1 MSSNYPGG
9 FANGVTIR
17 GVPISVSNPGE
28 SFWVNGSSVLAKN
41 GVGGSD
47 GNDGTYRKPF
57 ATLDYAIGKCT
68 ASRGDVIYLMPGHA
82 ETVDAAG
89 DITFDVAGITVVGL
103 GTGSLQPSFTFE
115 TADTADI
122 LISAANTSFYNVRF
136 TANFI
141 DVAAGLDI
149 DANYTGFYN
158 CLFDDTTTDLN
169 YLVVMNVAD
178 GVDDLTIDGC
188 TYIGKDAQNDNV
200 VQAAGT
206 HDNFVI
212 TNNYFINTVAQAAA
226 EGMIEVATLA
236 NNMILEGNRFHS
248 ETAAVD
254 NAFVTLAGTAN
265 TGWAVNNCM
274 SSVDLDATAANFL
287 GSFDVTGLGSFN
299 NLATGAADE
308 SGVQFLTAEDLT

>member
-28 SFWVNGSSVLAKN
+28 SFWVNGSGVLAKG

-47 GNDGTYRKPF
+47 GNDGSYRRPF

-82 ETVDAAG
+82 ENVASAGAITADVIGVTV
-89 DITFDVAGITVVGL
+89 IGL
-103 GTGSLQPSFTFE
+103 GAGTLQPALTFTAAA
-115 TADTADI
+115 ADV
-122 LISAANTSFYNVRF
+122 LISATDVSFYNVRF
-136 TANFI
+136 TANFVDVLAGI
-141 DVAAGLDI
+141 DINSNNA
-149 DANYTGFYN
+149 GFYN
-158 CLFDDTTTDLN
+158 CKFTDTGTNLN

-178 GVDDLTIDGC
+178 GVDDLTLDGC

-206 HDNFVI
+206 HDNFI
-212 TNNYFINTVAQAAA
+212 IRNNFFIDTVAKAAG

-236 NNMILEGNRFHS
+236 NNFIIEGNRFHS

-254 NAFVTLAGTAN
+254 NAFVTIAGTAN
-265 TGWAVNNCM
+265 TGWAVNNYL
-274 SSVDLDATAANFL
+274 SSVDGDATAANFL
-287 GSFDVTGLGSFN
+287 GSFDVTGLGNFG
-299 NLATGAADE
+299 NLAVADADANAV
-308 SGVQFLTAEDLT
+308 SFLTDEDLT

>member
-28 SFWVNGSSVLAKN
+28 SFWVNNSGVLAKG

-47 GNDGTYRKPF
+47 GNDGTYRRPF
-57 ATLDYAIGKCT
+57 STLDYAIGKCT

-89 DITFDVAGITVVGL
+89 DITCDVIGVTIVGL
-103 GTGSLQPSFTFE
+103 GSGTLQPSLTFE

-122 LISAANTSFYNVRF
+122 LISATDVSFFNVRF
-136 TANFI
+136 TANFV
-141 DVAAGLDI
+141 DVAAGLDVNSNN
-149 DANYTGFYN
+149 AGFYN
-158 CLFDDTTTDLN
+158 CKFTDTGTDLN

-178 GVDDLTIDGC
+178 GVDDLTVEGC

-200 VQAAGT
+200 IQAAGT
-206 HDNFVI
+206 HDNFI
-212 TNNYFINTVAQAAA
+212 IRDNYFINTVAQAAA
-226 EGMIEVATLA
+226 EGMIEVTTAA
-236 NNMILEGNRFHS
+236 NNFIIEGNRFHS

-254 NAFVTLAGTAN
+254 NAFVTIGGTAS
-265 TGWAVNNCM
+265 TGWAINNCM